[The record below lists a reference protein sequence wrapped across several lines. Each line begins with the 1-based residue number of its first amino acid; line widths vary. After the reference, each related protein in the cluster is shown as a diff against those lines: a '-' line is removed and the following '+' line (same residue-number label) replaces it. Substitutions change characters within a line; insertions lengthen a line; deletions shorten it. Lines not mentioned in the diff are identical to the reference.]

1 LKIVGGFAATGFCLP
16 LLLLAFWEFSQAPDV
31 SLLLFWVC
39 PTSIMS
45 MGLDGATGA
54 TAIEGWLVIG
64 ASNAVLYA
72 VVGLLVALILN
83 LIRRFRVYRRRVST

>member
-1 LKIVGGFAATGFCLP
+1 
-16 LLLLAFWEFSQAPDV
+16 
-31 SLLLFWVC
+31 
-39 PTSIMS
+39 MS